1 MEFLVGMTPSQ
12 LRRMTKSNDENVRLL
27 IRCALQSFDDLSIS
41 CLSSWTVLQLKE
53 KLAVDC
59 PSKPSVFELR
69 PIDDGNV
76 HVIHL
81 VCPPKDFNTHVDAAM
96 LRRRNANRTQTSL
109 ASLGTAAEVRN
120 HNVNGAFPLYTYP
133 LWASTAPQGRFAAPQ
148 SMLVSSSSH
157 FQSAYQAYMIS
168 YNNYMRQMISA
179 LENNSNSQQAALAG
193 EPNLAAA
200 PAAGGIVQEA
210 VAGDVDGQQRDF
222 LDVIYKAIRMCFL
235 IMLVYVYS
243 SAERFFGVLI
253 FILLVWFIQARRE
266 RNNRER
272 ANRELA
278 AAIDNVRQPQQ
289 PLQADVNQD
298 YGIEDM
304 NEVVATGIDEE
315 ESREPTAWVVFWSTC
330 YTFITSFFSSLIPD
344 NPLPCFKITNE
355 WQGRSLKNGNNMIKH
370 QEDFTRLN
378 LCEENIS
385 QACHNLCV
393 LQPQLTSHTTSG
405 TIKCRGKWFKYLK
418 NTLK

>member
-1 MEFLVGMTPSQ
+1 
-12 LRRMTKSNDENVRLL
+12 
-27 IRCALQSFDDLSIS
+27 
-41 CLSSWTVLQLKE
+41 
-53 KLAVDC
+53 
-59 PSKPSVFELR
+59 
-69 PIDDGNV
+69 
-76 HVIHL
+76 
-81 VCPPKDFNTHVDAAM
+81 
-96 LRRRNANRTQTSL
+96 
-109 ASLGTAAEVRN
+109 
-120 HNVNGAFPLYTYP
+120 
-133 LWASTAPQGRFAAPQ
+133 
-148 SMLVSSSSH
+148 
-157 FQSAYQAYMIS
+157 
-168 YNNYMRQMISA
+168 MRQMISA
-179 LENNSNSQQAALAG
+179 LENNSNSQQAVLQPPQQANQPEEAYHAFAHGLDAESLKYWMIEISFYTVSFYSIIDIVGDTWSLNEALAG

-344 NPLPCFKITNE
+344 NPLPV
-355 WQGRSLKNGNNMIKH
+355 
-370 QEDFTRLN
+370 
-378 LCEENIS
+378 NI
-385 QACHNLCV
+385 N
-393 LQPQLTSHTTSG
+393 
-405 TIKCRGKWFKYLK
+405 
-418 NTLK
+418 

>member
-1 MEFLVGMTPSQ
+1 
-12 LRRMTKSNDENVRLL
+12 MTKSNDENVRLL

-59 PSKPSVFELR
+59 PSKPEAKRQRLIYAGHCLHDEHTLKSVFELR

-179 LENNSNSQQAALAG
+179 LENNSNSQQAVLQPPQQANQPEEAYHAFAHGLDAESLKYWMIEISFYTVSFYSIIDIVGDTWSLNEALAG

-222 LDVIYKAIRMCFL
+222 LDVIYKKILGNPDVLSDNVGICVF
-235 IMLVYVYS
+235 ICGTI
-243 SAERFFGVLI
+243 FGVLI

-278 AAIDNVRQPQQ
+278 AAIDNVRQPQ
-289 PLQADVNQD
+289 QADVNQD

-344 NPLPCFKITNE
+344 NPLPV
-355 WQGRSLKNGNNMIKH
+355 
-370 QEDFTRLN
+370 
-378 LCEENIS
+378 NI
-385 QACHNLCV
+385 N
-393 LQPQLTSHTTSG
+393 
-405 TIKCRGKWFKYLK
+405 
-418 NTLK
+418 

>member
-1 MEFLVGMTPSQ
+1 MRTKYLSV
-12 LRRMTKSNDENVRLL
+12 LRKMTKSNDENIRLL
-27 IRCALQSFDDLSIS
+27 IRCALQSFDDLSIN

-59 PSKPSVFELR
+59 PSKPEAKRQRLIYAGHCLHDEHTLKSVFELR

-81 VCPPKDFNTHVDAAM
+81 VCPPKDFNAHVDAAM
-96 LRRRNANRTQTSL
+96 LRRRNSNRIQTSL
-109 ASLGTAAEVRN
+109 TSLGTAAEVRN

-133 LWASTAPQGRFAAPQ
+133 LWANTAAQGRFAAPQ

-168 YNNYMRQMISA
+168 YNNYVHQMISA
-179 LENNSNSQQAALAG
+179 LENNSNSQQSMLQPPQQANQPEEALAG

-253 FILLVWFIQARRE
+253 FILLVWFIQARRD

-289 PLQADVNQD
+289 ADANQD
-298 YGIEDM
+298 YGTEDT
-304 NEVVATGIDEE
+304 NEVLATGIEE
-315 ESREPTAWVVFWSTC
+315 EPREPTAWVVFWSTC

-344 NPLPCFKITNE
+344 NPLPAYYVCYKYRLVI
-355 WQGRSLKNGNNMIKH
+355 SLEIRGVMN
-370 QEDFTRLN
+370 QA
-378 LCEENIS
+378 ENQIF
-385 QACHNLCV
+385 LRILV
-393 LQPQLTSHTTSG
+393 
-405 TIKCRGKWFKYLK
+405 F
-418 NTLK
+418 

>member
-1 MEFLVGMTPSQ
+1 
-12 LRRMTKSNDENVRLL
+12 MTKSNDENVRLL

-59 PSKPSVFELR
+59 PSKPEAKRQRLIYAGHCLHDEHTLKSVFELR

-179 LENNSNSQQAALAG
+179 LENNSNSQQAVLQPPQQANQPEEALAG

-289 PLQADVNQD
+289 ADVNQD

-344 NPLPCFKITNE
+344 NPLPV
-355 WQGRSLKNGNNMIKH
+355 
-370 QEDFTRLN
+370 
-378 LCEENIS
+378 NI
-385 QACHNLCV
+385 N
-393 LQPQLTSHTTSG
+393 
-405 TIKCRGKWFKYLK
+405 
-418 NTLK
+418 